1 MVKKRKGNN
10 HRHKTDKRV
19 HPRFILSLPL
29 EINTSRFH
37 LLTRT
42 KNISCSGIYCEINRY
57 IPLRTKLSVSMK
69 LSFFIDGKK
78 VQRTVNCP
86 AEVVRIDPP
95 TKRVIA
101 NYNVGIVFSGIKE
114 KNRDLILQYVH
125 QKNLKEAKQLKKIY
139 LGLKEMEAKL
149 VELEESHPTA
159 EHFRKVIV
167 RAIGDLD
174 AVAHILDYEINEL
187 KNLD

>member
-1 MVKKRKGNN
+1 MIKKRRNN
-10 HRHKTDKRV
+10 NNKHKIDKRV
-19 HPRFILSLPL
+19 RPRFILSLPL
-29 EINTSRFH
+29 EISTPRFH

-42 KNISCSGIYCEINRY
+42 KNISCSGVYCEINRY
-57 IPLRTKLSVSMK
+57 IPLRTKLSVAMK

-95 TKRVIA
+95 TKRIFA
-101 NYNVGIVFSGIKE
+101 NYNVGIVFSEIEE
-114 KNRDLILQYVH
+114 KNRDFILQYVH
-125 QKNLKEAKQLKKIY
+125 QKNLKEAKQLKKMY
-139 LGLKEMEAKL
+139 LELKEMEARL

-167 RAIGDLD
+167 RAVGDLD
-174 AVAHILDYEINEL
+174 SVAHILDYEINEL